1 MENRTEKQHIFTVIV
16 LWIARILSLISLGV
30 VLLFIVGEGFNP
42 MTLKPTEW
50 LGFLFFPI
58 GISVGMILAW
68 WKKGIGGSITV
79 GSLIMFYVV
88 HVATSGKFPQGWAW
102 LVFAFPGF
110 LFLLNW
116 YQKRRE
122 RITAA

>member
-42 MTLKPTEW
+42 MKLKPTEW

-79 GSLIMFYVV
+79 GSLIMFYIV
-88 HVATSGKFPQGWAW
+88 HVVTSGRFPQGWAW
-102 LVFAFPGF
+102 LVFASPGF

-122 RITAA
+122 RITTA